1 MRYTI
6 CEGKE
11 LFIGLSTHSFRLL
24 ITIGLYL
31 SAFSTIYAG
40 SGRQSDKYEL
50 ISQLVYEDIPVNK
63 QVTFEQWA
71 SLMNKVYKIKEET
84 ETTPVEFLRFCKPS
98 EAP

>member
-31 SAFSTIYAG
+31 SALYEVTAHIFLNAPPLPLFAIRKVHAFVVDKNILDSTH
-40 SGRQSDKYEL
+40 L
-50 ISQLVYEDIPVNK
+50 L
-63 QVTFEQWA
+63 
-71 SLMNKVYKIKEET
+71 
-84 ETTPVEFLRFCKPS
+84 
-98 EAP
+98 